1 METRIAKAI
10 RETKSNGGAAMQVTH
25 DTTVKTI
32 LDAHPDAVQIF
43 LQHGV
48 DVPSE
53 CDESILETELAIC
66 DSMCH
71 VDDLDGLIR
80 DLQKFIDSK
89 AA

>member
-1 METRIAKAI
+1 
-10 RETKSNGGAAMQVTH
+10 MQIST
-25 DTTVKTI
+25 DTTVKSI
-32 LDAHPDAVQIF
+32 LDAYPDAVQIF

-53 CDESILETELAIC
+53 CDESILDTELAIC

-80 DLQKFIDSK
+80 DLQKFIDAKESVK
-89 AA
+89 T

>member
-1 METRIAKAI
+1 MQITET
-10 RETKSNGGAAMQVTH
+10 
-25 DTTVKTI
+25 TTVKSI

-53 CDESILETELAIC
+53 CDESILDTELGIC

-71 VDDLDGLIR
+71 VDNLDNLMR
-80 DLQKFIDSK
+80 DLQEFVNRTN
-89 AA
+89 A